1 MNLRLLLDTLT
12 AGGKTCLI
20 ITAVGCSGLVVYSA
34 AVSQE
39 VVYLP
44 YAFIAVAM
52 ASVLLGGLSSGMTAG
67 NLGWLHGALTA
78 LVYGVIVLIAKAIL
92 FPASADFSASTVFL
106 AGELL
111 AGAAG
116 GVTGVNLRFSRRA
129 RVRRRY
135 LGH

>member
-12 AGGKTCLI
+12 AGGKTALI
-20 ITAVGCSGLVVYSA
+20 TSLIGCFVMIIYSA
-34 AVSQE
+34 AVSQK

-44 YAFIAVAM
+44 HAFVVLALL
-52 ASVLLGGLSSGMTAG
+52 STLLGGLNSGMTAG
-67 NLGWLHGALTA
+67 NLGWFHGALVA
-78 LVYGVIVLIAKAIL
+78 LVYGVMVLIAKAIL
-92 FPASADFSASTVFL
+92 FPASADFSASTVFM
-106 AGELL
+106 AGLLL

-135 LGH
+135 LGQ